1 MGILF
6 ISDRLFWD
14 SFDPH
19 NLAEGMFAVAN
30 VISFTRLSY
39 VLPANELFGPMQISL
54 AKMISVSIVRQ
65 NNQLASIHNWFH
77 FDISDFS
84 I

>member
-1 MGILF
+1 MLFWF

-39 VLPANELFGPMQISL
+39 LLPANELFGPMQISL
-54 AKMISVSIVRQ
+54 AKMVGVSSVAVNS
-65 NNQLASIHNWFH
+65 NNKKKKFLLRWL
-77 FDISDFS
+77 
-84 I
+84 

>member
-1 MGILF
+1 MRILF

-54 AKMISVSIVRQ
+54 AKMISVSIVR
-65 NNQLASIHNWFH
+65 
-77 FDISDFS
+77 
-84 I
+84 